1 MTRRFIVFA
10 DSFDENN
17 GGVIALHRLCDLLN
31 REGRTALL
39 WPLRKPLFDP
49 ARRVA
54 SASAFARYYRRAWRR
69 PYRLGPGFET
79 PLARPQ
85 DLPGAVV
92 VYPEIVSGNP
102 LRAEHVVRWL
112 LHKPG
117 FHKGAYTY
125 GPADRYFFY
134 QKAFDEPALNPEGGD
149 NLLKTVWLRD
159 DVYRRTNFGPRR
171 GSCYILRKG
180 KGRRLVHDLR
190 DSVCVDKLSHEAL
203 ARVFNRVET
212 CVSYDAYTMYSHFAA
227 LCGCISVV
235 VPEPG
240 VTKEAW
246 YPDPKDRYGLAY
258 GFDDIPQALQTLPL
272 LLPHLKAQES
282 SANASVKDFIAKCE
296 RYFPP

>member
-10 DSFDENN
+10 DSFDQNN

-39 WPLRKPLFDP
+39 WPLRRPLFDP
-49 ARRVA
+49 AQRLA
-54 SASAFARYYRRAWRR
+54 SGWRFWRYWRRAWRR
-69 PYRLGPGFET
+69 PYRRGPGFAT
-79 PLARPQ
+79 PIAGVH

-117 FHKGAYTY
+117 FHKGAYAY
-125 GPADRYFFY
+125 GPADRYFCY
-134 QKAFDEPALNPEGGD
+134 QKAFDDPALNPDGD

-159 DVYRRTNFGPRR
+159 DVYRQTNFGPRK

-180 KGRRLVHDLR
+180 KGRELVHDLR
-190 DSVCVDKLSHEAL
+190 DSVCVDKLPHEAL
-203 ARVFNRVET
+203 ARVFNRVEM

-227 LCGCISVV
+227 LCGCISVI

-246 YPDPKDRYGLAY
+246 YPDARDRYGLAY
-258 GFDDIPQALQTLPL
+258 GFDDIPHALQTLPL
-272 LLPHLKAQES
+272 LLPHLKTQES
-282 SANASVKDFIAKCE
+282 SANASVKDFIARCE
-296 RYFPP
+296 RYFPD